1 MEEAAH
7 VYTTS
12 AIKGK
17 NKNENSPG
25 YDMAAREDGK
35 NMRLGL
41 RRTGFGCGVATS
53 SWVDLGQ

>member
-1 MEEAAH
+1 M
-7 VYTTS
+7 YTTS